1 MALAAEWLGG
11 GEGKGGMGGRENQR
25 PVRRLLEQS
34 RQRWETV
41 GETWDSFWRLIG
53 TCFFVLFLLLLFLFL
68 ATPRENE
75 GS

>member
-1 MALAAEWLGG
+1 MALAAKWLGG
-11 GEGKGGMGGRENQR
+11 GEGKGGMGGGRIREQLGGYWSS
-25 PVRRLLEQS
+25 PGKDGKA
-34 RQRWETV
+34 V